1 MIRKFIAG
9 LALAAATFAPGF
21 TPSAQAETYPE
32 RPITVIVPFGA
43 GGEADIVGRL
53 LATEMS
59 KILGQNVAVQ
69 NIVGA
74 SGLNGMNAV
83 ATAKP
88 DGYTLGFC
96 PSAPLAIHP
105 HMRKLPYS
113 IDTFNII
120 GRAVNAPYY
129 IVTPKSAPWNNTEE
143 LIKAVKADPSKFFW
157 ASAGAGSVP
166 FLAELAFF
174 KQYGMPSTNH
184 VPFNGDADAFQ
195 ALAGNRAQLYAT
207 TAGTIKNFEVKP
219 LVLLNTERDPAFPDC
234 PTSKEE
240 GKDLV
245 ISQWTCLFA
254 PKNVP
259 ADVIATLSAAMKQA
273 CESPAFAEALEKL
286 GLAPGYLNT
295 ADTLAFIQKESD
307 RNKALLMSLAGK

>member
-1 MIRKFIAG
+1 MLKKFIAG
-9 LALAAATFAPGF
+9 LAIAAAVLAPGF
-21 TPSAQAETYPE
+21 SSSAQAAYPE

-43 GGEADIVGRL
+43 GGEADLVGRL
-53 LATEMS
+53 LAAEMS

-74 SGLNGMNAV
+74 AGLNGMNAV
-83 ATAKP
+83 NTAKA

-113 IDTFNII
+113 LESFNII

-129 IVTPKSAPWNNTEE
+129 IVSPKSSPWNNSAE
-143 LIKAVKADPSKFFW
+143 LAAAIKKDPSKFFW

-174 KQYGMPSTNH
+174 QQYGLPSNNH

-219 LVLLNTERDPAFPDC
+219 LLLLNAERDPAFPDC

-240 GKDLV
+240 GKDLF

-259 ADVIATLSAAMKQA
+259 ADVIATLSAAMEKA
-273 CESPAFAEALEKL
+273 CASQDFAEALGKL

-295 ADTLAFIQKESD
+295 ADTLAFISKESA
-307 RNKALLMSLAGK
+307 RNKALLMSLAKK